1 MIRGIFFPGISFA
14 RMRTM
19 KTVIWDYNGTILDDL
34 DICLQ
39 IENEMLKERNM
50 PAWPVDRETY
60 LDHFGFPVIDYYYYI
75 GYTFETET
83 YDDISVE
90 FNERYDELFA
100 GARLMPE
107 FLPAIRRSVASGNRN
122 VILSACKHDKLIRQ
136 CRELGIEQYF
146 DEILGIDN
154 LLAGSKT
161 EMALAWL
168 ERSKT
173 DPDTCLY
180 LGDSLHDL
188 DTARALGVKDCILI
202 ASGHQSM
209 KVLKGGYER
218 VVSSLDEVEL

>member
-1 MIRGIFFPGISFA
+1 
-14 RMRTM
+14 M

-75 GYTFETET
+75 GYTFENET

-90 FNERYDELFA
+90 FNERYDELFDGA
-100 GARLMPE
+100 GLMPE
-107 FLPAIRRSVASGNRN
+107 FLPAIKRSKASSNRN
-122 VILSACKHDKLIRQ
+122 VILSACQHDKLIRQ
-136 CRELGIEQYF
+136 CTQLGIAQYF

-161 EMALAWL
+161 EMALKWL
-168 ERSKT
+168 EQSKT
-173 DPDTCLY
+173 DPETCLY

-202 ASGHQSM
+202 AKGHQSL
-209 KVLKGGYER
+209 KVLKAGYDR
-218 VVSSLDEVEL
+218 VAASLDEVEL

>member
-1 MIRGIFFPGISFA
+1 
-14 RMRTM
+14 M

-39 IENEMLKERNM
+39 IENEMLKERRM

-75 GYTFETET
+75 GYTFENET

-90 FNERYDELFA
+90 FNERYDELFDNA
-100 GARLMPE
+100 GLMPE
-107 FLPAIRRSVASGNRN
+107 FLPAIQRSKASGNRN
-122 VILSACKHDKLIRQ
+122 VILSACQHDKLISQ
-136 CRELGIEQYF
+136 CSQLGIAQYF

-161 EMALAWL
+161 EMALKWL
-168 ERSKT
+168 EQSKT
-173 DPDTCLY
+173 DPETCLY

-202 ASGHQSM
+202 AKGHQSL
-209 KVLKGGYER
+209 KVLKAGYDR
-218 VVSSLDEVEL
+218 VAASLAVVEL